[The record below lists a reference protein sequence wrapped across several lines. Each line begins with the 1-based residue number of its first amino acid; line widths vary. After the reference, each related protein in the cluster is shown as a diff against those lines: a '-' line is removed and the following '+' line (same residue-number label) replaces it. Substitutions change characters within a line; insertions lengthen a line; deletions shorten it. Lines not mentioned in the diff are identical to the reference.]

1 MDYYWNNNSSSSS
14 STSNSV
20 RGHNGNCST
29 TIHAWE
35 SWELGSCSSSSNAT
49 TSRPDWTSYTTLHN
63 SFNYPPS
70 SSSAADREVGGSAF
84 DHALMLQQQQEKRN
98 ETNYYKPDSLL
109 TCLKLGKRHYFEDV
123 PTPLPNAAAG
133 SVSSVTKKGK
143 PYYSTRGGPL
153 VAVGVSDAS
162 PAVVPRCQVEGCEVV
177 LLNAKD
183 YHRRHKVCEMH
194 AKAPKV
200 VVLGIE
206 QRFCQQCSRFHAVG
220 EFDESKRSCRRRLAG
235 HNERRRKSSQEPH
248 SLAKKHY
255 SQDIK
260 VMGAGRHAHFLN
272 SSECALSLLSSTN
285 YNPWNVTQPSA
296 DLPARCSAALREL
309 IAENRASILAR
320 RQLINSNINYQVE
333 DYHKL
338 SSVGVGYSNP
348 QESQGHVTLDLMQA
362 RNSAFGLL
370 SVHHDH
376 KPSKEGDH
384 QQDCSDD
391 LWKVPLGY

>member
-1 MDYYWNNNSSSSS
+1 MEYYYWNNNSGSA
-14 STSNSV
+14 SNSV
-20 RGHNGNCST
+20 RGHNGNCC

-35 SWELGSCSSSSNAT
+35 SWELATSSSSAT
-49 TSRPDWTSYTTLHN
+49 TSRADWTSYTTLPH

-70 SSSAADREVGGSAF
+70 SAAADRQVGPSAF
-84 DHALMLQQQQEKRN
+84 HALMLQQQEKRN
-98 ETNYYKPDSLL
+98 LDPSYYKPDPLL

-123 PTPLPNAAAG
+123 PIPPPAAG
-133 SVSSVTKKGK
+133 PASSVTKKGK
-143 PYYSTRGGPL
+143 PCYSTRGGAPL
-153 VAVGVSDAS
+153 VGATPV
-162 PAVVPRCQVEGCEVV
+162 VVPRCQVEGCEVV

-248 SLAKKHY
+248 SLAKKH
-255 SQDIK
+255 SQDVK
-260 VMGAGRHAHFLN
+260 MMGAGRQAHFLN
-272 SSECALSLLSSTN
+272 SSDCALSLLSSTN
-285 YNPWNVTQPSA
+285 YNPWNNITQPSP

-309 IAENRASILAR
+309 IAENRASILAG
-320 RQLINSNINYQVE
+320 RQLSGSNYQVE
-333 DYHKL
+333 DYCNNN
-338 SSVGVGYSNP
+338 SSVGVESNS
-348 QESQGHVTLDLMQA
+348 QERQGHVTLDLMQA

-370 SVHHDH
+370 SVRDH
-376 KPSKEGDH
+376 KASASKEGDEE
-384 QQDCSDD
+384 DCSDE
-391 LWKVPLGY
+391 LWKLPLGYLL

>member
-1 MDYYWNNNSSSSS
+1 MEYYYWNNSSSSSSS

-20 RGHNGNCST
+20 RGRNGNCCS
-29 TIHAWE
+29 IHAWE
-35 SWELGSCSSSSNAT
+35 SWELATSSSSAT
-49 TSRPDWTSYTTLHN
+49 TSRADWTSYNSLHN
-63 SFNYPPS
+63 SSNYPPS
-70 SSSAADREVGGSAF
+70 YSSADRQVGPSAF
-84 DHALMLQQQQEKRN
+84 HALMLQQQEKRDAP
-98 ETNYYKPDSLL
+98 NYYKPDPLL

-123 PTPLPNAAAG
+123 PTPPPAAAPA
-133 SVSSVTKKGK
+133 SSVAQKGK
-143 PYYSTRGGPL
+143 PRYPTRGGPCS
-153 VAVGVSDAS
+153 APMVGATPV
-162 PAVVPRCQVEGCEVV
+162 VVPRCQVEGCEVV

-248 SLAKKHY
+248 SLAKKH
-255 SQDIK
+255 SQ
-260 VMGAGRHAHFLN
+260 GRHAHFLN

-285 YNPWNVTQPSA
+285 YNPWNITQPSA

-309 IAENRASILAR
+309 IAENRASIMAG
-320 RQLINSNINYQVE
+320 RQLINSTYQIE
-333 DYHKL
+333 DYCNNNT
-338 SSVGVGYSNP
+338 SVGVESNSG
-348 QESQGHVTLDLMQA
+348 ESQGHVTLDLMQA

-370 SVHHDH
+370 SVHDH
-376 KPSKEGDH
+376 KASKEG
-384 QQDCSDD
+384 
-391 LWKVPLGY
+391 